1 MDFQSLLASI
11 KERFQNL
18 SSFQKRAYGILI
30 LTAVLSLLL
39 GYIFLG
45 RPSYT
50 PLATGLDAKEAG
62 AIAEKLK
69 EWKINY
75 KLGDEGTTIL
85 VPKSQVYEARIKLA
99 SAGVLETNSGI
110 GFELFD
116 QTKLGA
122 SDFENQVNYQRA
134 LQEELRRTIV
144 QLDAVEDA
152 RVHLV
157 LPEKS
162 VFISEEKPATASI
175 LLKLK
180 PLKKLTPQEIK
191 GIIYLVAN
199 SVEGLKPENVQVVDT
214 YGNVLSDQVDLSSSL
229 SAQSGRQQEMK
240 KQFETELT
248 NRINNLLT
256 TILGPGKAVVSI
268 NADLDFNQE
277 ETTSQIA
284 LPGPLVSEQG
294 SKEVVYGSPGASGTV
309 GTGPNTNQN
318 YPYINGST
326 NGEVQVKEDF
336 TRNYQVGQT
345 VYKLVKA
352 PGTVKRLSAA
362 IAIDSGVPAADV
374 NKIRDIVAAAMGYD
388 QNRGDQIII
397 NTITFDKTLAKQME
411 EQQAQA
417 QKEQQARQALYKWL
431 AIGAGALVF
440 LSIIVFFGIRRFRK
454 KPAAVADIS
463 PRAPVGV
470 SELEAAAAA
479 ERGPGI
485 IVREMTAEP
494 IVIQKVQSDIEK
506 IKSLVDKNPDEVA
519 MVLRAWLTDE

>member
-1 MDFQSLLASI
+1 MDFQSLLA
-11 KERFQNL
+11 NL
-18 SSFQKRAYGILI
+18 KQRYKNLNSFQKRVYGIL
-30 LTAVLSLLL
+30 LFTAVLTLILS
-39 GYIFLG
+39 YIFFG

-62 AIAEKLK
+62 AIVEKLK
-69 EWKINY
+69 EWKISY

-85 VPKSQVYEARIKLA
+85 VPKNQVYEARIKLA

-144 QLDAVEDA
+144 QLEAVEDA

-180 PLKKLTPQEIK
+180 PLKKLTPEEIK

-240 KQFETELT
+240 RQFETELT

-277 ETTSQIA
+277 ESTTQVA

-294 SKEVVYGSPGASGTV
+294 SKEVVYGSPGASGVV
-309 GTGPNTNQN
+309 GSGPNTNPN
-318 YPYINGST
+318 YTYITGNVY
-326 NGEVQVKEDF
+326 GEVQSKEDF

-352 PGTVKRLSAA
+352 PGAVKRLSAA
-362 IAIDSGVPAADV
+362 IAIDSGVPATDV

-388 QNRGDQIII
+388 QNRGDQIVI
-397 NTITFDKTLAKQME
+397 NTITFDKSLEKQMAA
-411 EQQAQA
+411 QQAQL
-417 QKEQQARQALYKWL
+417 QKEQQLRQNLYKWI
-431 AIGAGALVF
+431 AIGVGALLVLSMLVF
-440 LSIIVFFGIRRFRK
+440 LGVRKFRK
-454 KPAAVADIS
+454 KPAEMLGVAPKTPMELS
-463 PRAPVGV
+463 K
-470 SELEAAAAA
+470 LEAAVAA
-479 ERGPGI
+479 EGRPGI
-485 IVREMTAEP
+485 K
-494 IVIQKVQSDIEK
+494 IQELPEEDLAVNKVQLEIET
-506 IKSLVDKNPDEVA
+506 IKSLVEQRPDEVA
-519 MVLRAWLTDE
+519 MVLRAWMSEE